1 MAIASTAPAAPAQ
14 NVQILAYHGKSF
26 VSGLQWHPLGS
37 LTGYMKEARE
47 YGRKHHMD
55 IVAIRYAP
63 NRQDPRVIQAG
74 FVSRS
79 AGAMKGMYSL
89 ASALAGRLGQ
99 SWLAAWQIPGDEPR
113 YALVAVI
120 EGAVIP
126 GCDLVGSAT
135 EIQRKVAQL
144 ESRALTF
151 DETYLPAEFGLGGRA
166 LDVEALLQPAN
177 LTRDYALKP
186 LAFGMSKGE
195 WIRVGLVGLL
205 VVAGIGGYGQWKA
218 HQREQQRLAA
228 LAAEAARQ
236 AELQVINERSKEQQ
250 TIQALEHPWA
260 RRPGVPDFL
269 LACNGAIDNLPLS
282 IAGWMFTSAQCDG
295 VLLST
300 NYKREGNS
308 TASAFI
314 TATHGHFADEPAF
327 FDEGNGAALKL
338 TFEPPLAGDDQLLPA
353 DPALSALTSW
363 LHGQGLAPTIKE
375 VPVVVPAPPAMPG
388 QPAPPAPP
396 PPPDFKHFELTFN
409 TALPPSIVLNGI
421 PNQGLRLREIKA
433 LLQSDQLAWSVTGD
447 LYVK

>member
-1 MAIASTAPAAPAQ
+1 MAIASTSPAPTTK
-14 NVQILAYHGKSF
+14 NVQILTYHGKSF

-47 YGRKHHMD
+47 YGRKHQMD

-89 ASALAGRLGQ
+89 ASALAGQLGQ
-99 SWLAAWQIPGDEPR
+99 SWLAAWQIPGDEQR

-177 LTRDYALKP
+177 LMRDYALKP

-195 WIRVGLVGLL
+195 WIRVGLMGLL
-205 VVAGIGGYGQWKA
+205 VMAGIGGYGQWKA
-218 HQREQQRLAA
+218 HRQEQQRLAA

-236 AELQVINERSKEQQ
+236 AELQAINERSKEQQ

-269 LACNGAIDNLPLS
+269 ITCNGAIDKLPLS
-282 IAGWMFTSAQCDG
+282 IAGWLFTSAQCDG

-308 TASAFI
+308 TATSFI
-314 TATHGHFADEPAF
+314 TATRGHFADQPAF

-338 TFEPPLAGDDQLLPA
+338 TFEPPLAGDDELLPA
-353 DPALSALTSW
+353 DLALAALTSW

-375 VPVVVPAPPAMPG
+375 VAVVVPAPPTMPG
-388 QPAPPAPP
+388 QPAPPAP

-409 TALPPSIVLNGI
+409 TAMPPAIVLNGV
-421 PNQGLRLREIKA
+421 PSQGLRLREIKT
-433 LLQSDQLAWSVTGD
+433 LLQNDQLAWSVIGD

>member
-1 MAIASTAPAAPAQ
+1 MAIASASPAPSPQ
-14 NVQILAYHGKSF
+14 RVQILTYHGKSF

-47 YGRKHHMD
+47 YGREQKMD

-79 AGAMKGMYSL
+79 AGAVKGMYSL
-89 ASALAGRLGQ
+89 AATLAGQLGQ
-99 SWLAAWQIPGDEPR
+99 SWLAAWQVPGDEPR

-120 EGAVIP
+120 DGAVIP
-126 GCDLVGSAT
+126 GYDLVGSAS

-144 ESRALTF
+144 ESRSLTF
-151 DETYLPAEFGLGGRA
+151 DETYLPIEFGLGGTP
-166 LDVEALLQPAN
+166 LNIEELLQPGN
-177 LTRDYALKP
+177 LKSDYALKP
-186 LAFGMSKGE
+186 LAFGLNKGE
-195 WIRVGLVGLL
+195 WIRVGAFGLL
-205 VVAGIGGYGQWKA
+205 VVAAIVGYGQWQA
-218 HQREQQRLAA
+218 HKRDQLRLAA

-236 AELQVINERSKEQQ
+236 AELQAINERSKEQQ
-250 TIQALEHPWA
+250 TIKALEHPWA

-269 LACNGAIDNLPLS
+269 LTCNGAIDKLPLS
-282 IAGWMFTSAQCDG
+282 IAGWLFTSAQCDG

-308 TASAFI
+308 TATGFI
-314 TATHGHFADEPAF
+314 TATHGHFADQPAF

-338 TFEPPLAGDDQLLPA
+338 TFEPPLAGDDELLPE
-353 DPALSALTSW
+353 DPALAALTSW
-363 LHGQGLAPTIKE
+363 LHSQGLAPTIKE
-375 VPVVVPAPPAMPG
+375 VPVVVPVPPAMPG

-396 PPPDFKHFELTFN
+396 PPDFKHFELTFN
-409 TALPPSIVLNGI
+409 TAMPPAIVLKGV
-421 PNQGLRLREIKA
+421 PSQGLRLREIKT
-433 LLQSDQLAWSVTGD
+433 LLQNDHLAWSVIGD